1 VEQIGRYEME
11 LEESRNCLVKL
22 CRVLRI
28 WEDRIMLKW
37 LKDLK
42 DDVRQRTDDE
52 IMKAIDLLEQR
63 VPQNES
69 ESKAI
74 KLMKD
79 VYFYELQERNW
90 RDMEE

>member
-1 VEQIGRYEME
+1 M
-11 LEESRNCLVKL
+11 N
-22 CRVLRI
+22 
-28 WEDRIMLKW
+28 W

-74 KLMKD
+74 KLMIE
-79 VYFYELQERNW
+79 VYYYELQERMW
-90 RDMEE
+90 SSMDAIWCT

>member
-1 VEQIGRYEME
+1 M
-11 LEESRNCLVKL
+11 N
-22 CRVLRI
+22 
-28 WEDRIMLKW
+28 W
-37 LKDLK
+37 LKELK
-42 DDVRQRTDDE
+42 ADAMQRTDDE